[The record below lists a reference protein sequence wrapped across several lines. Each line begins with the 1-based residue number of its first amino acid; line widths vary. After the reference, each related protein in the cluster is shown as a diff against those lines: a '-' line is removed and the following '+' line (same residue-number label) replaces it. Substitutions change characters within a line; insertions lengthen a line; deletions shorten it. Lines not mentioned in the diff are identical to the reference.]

1 MSRGHAQA
9 VHMGRPK
16 KADVRCEE
24 DVKILSQ
31 SFFFRRTLRLGALGK
46 KYDFEAVGKRNCTR
60 TMISAKDYKI
70 TKGIIIA
77 TPLGAATPMRFTTR
91 SCKTQ

>member
-1 MSRGHAQA
+1 MHALQMWLRRWDGMSRGHAQA

-31 SFFFRRTLRLGALGK
+31 SFFLEEPYA
-46 KYDFEAVGKRNCTR
+46 
-60 TMISAKDYKI
+60 
-70 TKGIIIA
+70 
-77 TPLGAATPMRFTTR
+77 
-91 SCKTQ
+91 